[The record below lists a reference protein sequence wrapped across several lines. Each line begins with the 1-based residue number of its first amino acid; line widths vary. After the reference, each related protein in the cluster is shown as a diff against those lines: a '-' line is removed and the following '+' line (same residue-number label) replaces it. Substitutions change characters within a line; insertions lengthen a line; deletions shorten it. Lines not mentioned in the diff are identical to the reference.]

1 MTNHVNLLKIFQYCF
16 LAVIIFSFLVP
27 AQQITINRIEMMPN
41 LPEPYL
47 MRNWKQVAI
56 EYDAYVFDFNKTGL
70 YLPLIWWRTNLVNYP
85 NHSSFGLHTVVGT
98 HSPTS
103 AEAINVIPAVIS
115 ASLVGIDKSNQ
126 NGYNWALMCEE
137 YFNKANGANVYLN
150 HPTGSA
156 WDDWWY
162 DTMPNIFFYQL
173 YDFYPGTG
181 EFLSQFTSVADR
193 WLSAIEVMGGSATP
207 WQVPSMNYR
216 AFNLMTMTPYAS
228 GVCEPEAA
236 GALAWLLYMAYVETG
251 NSDYR
256 IGAEWALEF
265 LNNWASNPAY
275 ELQLSY
281 GTYIASR
288 MNAEI
293 GTNFNIEKFLNWCF
307 EVGSLRN
314 WGAIVGNWG
323 GYDCSG
329 LIGEVSYN
337 DYAFTMNTFEQMG
350 ALVPLVRY
358 DDRFARAIGKW
369 VLNATNAARLFYS
382 NYLPDENQDCEF
394 WSHLYDSSSV
404 IAYEALHEYDPY
416 HPSISPFATGD
427 AVSGG
432 WGYTNLTLYG
442 SSHVG
447 ILGGIIDTTE
457 IERIL
462 ILDLLRTDYF
472 HAPAYPSCLIFNPY
486 TGDTTIAFNS
496 GTGRHD
502 IYDAVSNSF
511 LVSNVSGII
520 PLTIPGNSAVVIV
533 VTPAGGSVS
542 YDLDKMLIDGV
553 VVDYRS
559 GQVVSNYP
567 PRIKAL
573 KADVELVTLG
583 APATIYCTAV
593 DRENQSLSYDWNS
606 SGGVISGQGAT
617 VSWTAPSVP
626 GKYTVYCLV
635 SDGSGG
641 QDSSSVEIEVVE
653 FINHNP
659 VITSLTA
666 VPRKIDLGAR
676 SNLTCAAN
684 DPDGDSLSY
693 FWQAVSG
700 SIQDSGST
708 AVWNAPTVPGNYWVS
723 CEVQDGQGGIDR
735 DSIAIMVRDFSTFIP
750 GKIIAFYPFNGNAND
765 ASGHDHHGIVSGAVL
780 TADRFGHPNSAYYF
794 DGINDHIRIPNH
806 DSLNVREAISI
817 NFWMNIGQL
826 FNREAFP
833 ISHGSWENRW
843 KVSLIPGDRLRW
855 TIKTGSGIT
864 DLDSDL
870 LFVIN
875 TWYNITVTYNGSDFE
890 LYVDGEL
897 NSFSQWSGLI
907 SPTTYDLMIGQR
919 LPNDYNYNF
928 RGILDD
934 IRIYDYALSV
944 QEIQDLYHLTAINN
958 NLAECLPVNF
968 TLSQNFPNPFN
979 PNTTIHF
986 TIPSSTPVTLSVY
999 DVTGKKIEILINQKL
1014 NPGSYIVSWKAAN
1027 CASGVY
1033 FYRLEAD
1040 GFVQSRKMVLLR

>member
-1 MTNHVNLLKIFQYCF
+1 MTNHISQLKIFRYCF
-16 LAVIIFSFLVP
+16 LAVIIFSFSVP

-41 LPEPYL
+41 LPAPYL

-56 EYDAYVFDFNKTGL
+56 DYDAYVFDFNKTGL

-98 HSPTS
+98 RSPTS

-115 ASLVGIDKSNQ
+115 ASLVGVDKSNQ
-126 NGYNWALMCEE
+126 HGYNWALMCEE

-173 YDFYPGTG
+173 YDFYPETG
-181 EFLSQFTSVADR
+181 EFSNQFTSIADR
-193 WLSAIEVMGGSATP
+193 WLSAIEVMGGSTTP

-228 GVCEPEAA
+228 GVREPEAA

-265 LNNWASNPAY
+265 LNNWTSNPAY

-281 GTYIASR
+281 GTYIAAR

-293 GTNFNIEKFLNWCF
+293 GTDYNLEKFLNWSF
-307 EVGSLRN
+307 EVGALRN

-329 LIGEVSYN
+329 LIGEVSSN
-337 DYAFTMNTFEQMG
+337 DYAFTMNTFEQVG

-394 WSHLYDSSSV
+394 WSHPYDSSSV

-416 HPSISPFATGD
+416 HPSVSPFATGD

-457 IERIL
+457 VERIL
-462 ILDLLRTDYF
+462 ILDLLKTDYF
-472 HAPAYPSCLIFNPY
+472 HAPAFPSYLIFNPY
-486 TGDTTIAFNS
+486 IGDTTIAFNCGIGS
-496 GTGRHD
+496 HD

-511 LVSNVSGII
+511 LLSNVSGTI
-520 PLTIPGNSAVVIV
+520 PLTIPGNSAVVAV
-533 VTPAGGSVS
+533 VAPAGGVVS
-542 YDLDKMLIDGV
+542 YDLNKMLIDDV

-573 KADVELVTLG
+573 KADDELVTFGQLV
-583 APATIYCTAV
+583 TIYCTAV

-617 VSWTAPSVP
+617 VNWTAPSVP
-626 GKYTVYCLV
+626 GNYTIHCLV
-635 SDGSGG
+635 SDGAGG
-641 QDSSSVEIEVVE
+641 QDSSSAEIEVVE
-653 FINHNP
+653 FINHEP
-659 VITSLTA
+659 VITSLA
-666 VPRKIDLGAR
+666 AIPRKIDLGAR
-676 SNLTCAAN
+676 SNLSCVAN

-693 FWQAVSG
+693 FWQTVSG

-708 AVWNAPTVPGNYWVS
+708 AVWTAPTVPGNYWVS
-723 CEVQDGQGGIDR
+723 CEVQDGRGGIDK

-765 ASGHDHHGIVSGAVL
+765 TSGNNHHGIVSGAVL
-780 TADRFGHPNSAYYF
+780 TTDRFGHPNSAYYF

-826 FNREAFP
+826 FTREAFP

-870 LFVIN
+870 LFTIN

-907 SPTTYDLMIGQR
+907 SPTTYDLMFGQR

-928 RGILDD
+928 KGILDD

-944 QEIQDLYHLTAINN
+944 QEIQDLYHLTAIDDRP
-958 NLAECLPVNF
+958 AESLPVNF
-968 TLSQNFPNPFN
+968 SLSQNFPNPFN
-979 PNTTIHF
+979 PSTTIYF
-986 TIPSSTPVTLSVY
+986 TIPTSTPVTLTIY
-999 DVTGKKIEILINQKL
+999 DVTGKKVEVLINQKL
-1014 NPGSYIVSWKAAN
+1014 NPGSYTVNWKAEN

-1040 GFVQSRKMVLLR
+1040 GFVHSRKMVLLR